1 MPQIERDVPLAPRT
15 TFGVGGPARFFTV
28 ASSTAEIEAALG
40 WARSERVSSF
50 ILGGGSNLVVSDAG
64 IDALVIQITSR
75 GLSIDRRG
83 GLAIV
88 DVAAGEIWDELV
100 AAVVAEGFAGLECLS
115 GIPGAVGATPIQNV
129 GAYGQEVSE
138 TIQSLTAIDRETGER
153 VTINASECAFGYRD
167 SAFKHA
173 WHQRFVIAE
182 VRFALRIGGAPSLR
196 YAELQRALVDEDL
209 SLAAVRAK
217 VVELRRAK
225 SMVLDP
231 ADENGK
237 SAGSFFMNP
246 IVDTEV
252 ADRVEQLARDSGLLG
267 RKTTAAG
274 EASKPEWMPRFLAGE
289 GKTKLAAGW
298 LIERAGF
305 KRGSERGSVGLSTKH
320 ALAIVNRG
328 GATAADILAFARE
341 IQDGVESRFGVRLH
355 PEPELVGFPSEATS
369 RHGH

>member
-1 MPQIERDVPLAPRT
+1 MPQIDRDVPLAPRT

-28 ASSTAEIEAALG
+28 ASSTDEIEAALG

-64 IDALVIQITSR
+64 IDALVIQVTSR

-88 DVAAGEIWDELV
+88 DVAAGESWDELV

-138 TIQSLTAIDRETGER
+138 TIQSLTAIDRQSGER
-153 VTINASECAFGYRD
+153 VTIAASECAFGYRD

-182 VRFALRIGGAPSLR
+182 VRFALRVGGAPSLR

-217 VVELRRAK
+217 VIELRRAK

-252 ADRVEQLARDSGLLG
+252 ADHVEQLARENGLLG
-267 RKTTAAG
+267 RTTAAG
-274 EASKPEWMPRFLAGE
+274 EAPKPEWMPRFLAGE

-305 KRGSERGSVGLSTKH
+305 KKGSERGSVGLSTRH

-341 IQDGVESRFGVRLH
+341 IQDGVEARFGVRLH
-355 PEPELVGFPSEATS
+355 AEPELVGFVPTAAS
-369 RHGH
+369 